1 MSNRHISFVGLGRI
15 RDQALLAGAF
25 DRLSTYE
32 KNSIEANFQTCLS
45 EAVSR
50 CSPGSRQKR
59 VFKEGTCLY
68 VLADNDL
75 CCLYVVACKTAEF
88 PERHAF
94 ALLSEVVRMVTEHD
108 EHGGDVPRYL
118 NNLPVGGLTKPLRR
132 ALKDVMDRFDDP
144 VKFDRTAEVQA
155 KVESTKEVMED
166 NLKKIMES
174 HANIRTLQ
182 DKTDNLAT
190 SASQFNRS
198 AGDLRRMMWWRKV
211 KVTIVLGLMGV
222 AVVAYGVILIVKH
235 TASSSGVVEEP
246 PHQPTPPAPP
256 SS

>member
-190 SASQFNRS
+190 SASQVYSYVCHLHLYSHSFC
-198 AGDLRRMMWWRKV
+198 L
-211 KVTIVLGLMGV
+211 TLT
-222 AVVAYGVILIVKH
+222 VISSQCYVCYY
-235 TASSSGVVEEP
+235 ASSRCTVLCMLVCMVLAY
-246 PHQPTPPAPP
+246 TLC
-256 SS
+256 